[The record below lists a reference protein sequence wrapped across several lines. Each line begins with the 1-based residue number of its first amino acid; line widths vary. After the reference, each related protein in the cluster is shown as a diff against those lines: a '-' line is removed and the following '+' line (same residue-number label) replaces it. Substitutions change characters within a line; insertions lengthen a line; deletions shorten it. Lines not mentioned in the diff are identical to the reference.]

1 MNPAAILDPRF
12 RSLILHWLKVP
23 PELHAPAG
31 DPASLRIFRAGK
43 HDLTWRDGQ
52 QYLTFADRH
61 LTNQR

>member
-43 HDLTWRDGQ
+43 HDLTLRLRGWPGPQVLALARII
-52 QYLTFADRH
+52 F
-61 LTNQR
+61 